1 MKPEACVATFERVID
16 YRAHVERE
24 VFAIQLAWDSADQ
37 VAQQLFIMRNWRS
50 IKSDTKGE

>member
-1 MKPEACVATFERVID
+1 MNPAACVATFERVID

-37 VAQQLFIMRNWRS
+37 VARDLFILRNWRT